1 MVSASELNF
10 APSILRPLFQKKGMK
25 PKAREVFLRITEYS
39 SEQKEDLDELI
50 SLLDGFLPHRSKF
63 RPSTDLSIF
72 CAAKAPFESIS
83 LLLWFPRIPKSVLPE
98 EGAKRQLPITFLE
111 EGGRRFGYGK
121 DS

>member
-1 MVSASELNF
+1 MVSASELKF